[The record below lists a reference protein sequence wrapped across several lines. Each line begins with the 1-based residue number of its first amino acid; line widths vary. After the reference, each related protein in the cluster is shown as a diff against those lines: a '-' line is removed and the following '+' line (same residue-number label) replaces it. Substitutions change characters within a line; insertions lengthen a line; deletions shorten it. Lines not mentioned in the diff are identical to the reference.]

1 MTQAARAWGS
11 HGSFDPG
18 PAAARHSP
26 SVGKQYE
33 LSGRSRRV
41 RQNQLGFRRA
51 RGLSGPHGETY
62 GRLRSQSKLTF
73 GSSAGADEAGA
84 AGGAPAQPAA
94 TSAKRPAAAK
104 GA

>member
-1 MTQAARAWGS
+1 MTQAAIAWGS
-11 HGSFDPG
+11 HGSLDPG
-18 PAAARHSP
+18 PVAARHSS

-33 LSGRSRRV
+33 LSGRSKRV

-51 RGLSGPHGETY
+51 RGLSDPQGETY
-62 GRLRSQSKLTF
+62 GRSRSQPKLTF
-73 GSSAGADEAGA
+73 GSSAGADEAGTA
-84 AGGAPAQPAA
+84 VGAPAQPAA